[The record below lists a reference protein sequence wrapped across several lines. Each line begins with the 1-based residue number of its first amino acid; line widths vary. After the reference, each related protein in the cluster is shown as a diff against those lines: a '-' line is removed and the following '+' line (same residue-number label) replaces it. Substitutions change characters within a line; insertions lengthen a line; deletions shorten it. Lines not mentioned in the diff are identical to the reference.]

1 MKKHVKSIMAKKGY
15 TFLGSTPSSFITTL
29 PRTTKVTG
37 KYMVFKKP
45 GVPHYVFIHCSISS
59 GIHVIKTTAFIFK
72 RPLRGGG
79 FSSRYRLSAYSISS
93 PHKLHTLIS

>member
-15 TFLGSTPSSFITTL
+15 TFLGSTPSSSIVTL

-45 GVPHYVFIHCSISS
+45 GVPHYVLIHASAA
-59 GIHVIKTTAFIFK
+59 GIHMIKTTAFIFK

-79 FSSRYRLSAYSISS
+79 FSSRYRLATYIIKS
-93 PHKLHTLIS
+93 PHALHTLI